1 MNKEEKTL
9 INISGKSLIGIPTL
23 NEKLNIS
30 SLVLEIFSLY
40 PNVSIYVVDDNS
52 QDGSNLILKE
62 LKKHFKNFDFII
74 RTQKKG
80 VGSAHLAA
88 FEYAYNNSYEYLITL
103 DADYTHQPKYIKDFM
118 LEQEK
123 YDLIVGSR
131 FLSNRGVGDWVWYRK
146 YMTLLGHALTKYIL
160 GIEQDASGAFRSY
173 KLKTIT
179 KDWFQQIQNK
189 GYGFFIESMYLFSHA
204 KLKIKEVPIVL
215 PKRTYGESKMR
226 LIDIIKTLKLIF
238 VLKVNKR
245 PKNLKQKGIILD
257 KTLSDPQEWDNYWN
271 KQKTI
276 SNKVYYNIA
285 YIYRV
290 IFIKSRLNCFIN
302 KNFNKNLNILHAG
315 CGTGHV
321 DSYISEE
328 YNLTAIDIS
337 KEAITQYNLRV
348 PKAKSVKH
356 MSIFETDFEN
366 DSFDGI
372 YNLGVME
379 HFTQPEII
387 NILIEMKRIL
397 KKDGKIL
404 LFWPHQYATSV
415 IFLKIIK
422 KLYKTLGKSISF
434 HPKEV
439 SLMKNKEM
447 ISNICENTGLELCDY
462 NFNTRDLF
470 VQTVICLKK
479 NN

>member
-1 MNKEEKTL
+1 MKEEKNL

-23 NEKLNIS
+23 NEKLNIA

-40 PNVSIYVVDDNS
+40 PDVSIYVVDDNS
-52 QDGSNLILKE
+52 QDGSYLILKE
-62 LKKHFKNFDFII
+62 LKAHFKNFDFKI
-74 RTQKKG
+74 RPQKEG

-88 FEYAYNNSYEYLITL
+88 FEYAYNNSFEYLITL
-103 DADYTHQPKYIKDFM
+103 DADYTHQPKYIKSFM

-131 FLSNRGVGDWVWYRK
+131 FLSSKGVGDWVWYRK

-160 GIEQDASGAFRSY
+160 GIKQDASGAFRSY

-179 KDWFQQIQNK
+179 KDWYQQIQNR
-189 GYGFFIESMYLFSHA
+189 GYGFFIESMYLFSHT

-226 LIDIIKTLKLIF
+226 FVDIIRTLKLIF
-238 VLKVNKR
+238 FLKVNKR
-245 PKNLKQKGIILD
+245 PKNLKQKSIIIN

-271 KQKTI
+271 NQNTI

-285 YIYRV
+285 YIYR
-290 IFIKSRLNCFIN
+290 IFFIKSRLNYFIK
-302 KNFNKNLNILHAG
+302 KNFNRNLNLLHAG
-315 CGTGHV
+315 CGTRHV

-328 YNLTAIDIS
+328 YKLTSIDIS
-337 KEAITQYNLRV
+337 KEAIMQYNLRV

-379 HFTQPEII
+379 HFAQQDII
-387 NILIEMKRIL
+387 NILIEMKRVL
-397 KKDGKIL
+397 KKNGKIL
-404 LFWPHQYATSV
+404 LFWPHRYGTSV
-415 IFLKIIK
+415 IFLKAIK
-422 KLYKTLGKSISF
+422 LLYKMIGRSISF

-439 SLMKNKEM
+439 SLMKNKKM
-447 ISNICENTGLELCDY
+447 ISNICKNTGLKLCSY
-462 NFNTRDLF
+462 NFNFRDLF

-479 NN
+479 DN

>member
-238 VLKVNKR
+238 VLKMNKR

>member
-1 MNKEEKTL
+1 MKEEKNL

-23 NEKLNIS
+23 NEKLNIA

-40 PNVSIYVVDDNS
+40 PDVSIYVVDDNS
-52 QDGSNLILKE
+52 QDGSYLILKE

-74 RTQKKG
+74 RPKKEG

-88 FEYAYNNSYEYLITL
+88 FEYAYNNSFEYLITL
-103 DADYTHQPKYIKDFM
+103 DADYTHQPKYIKAFM

-131 FLSNRGVGDWVWYRK
+131 FLSNKGVGDWVWYRK

-160 GIEQDASGAFRSY
+160 GIKQDASGAFRSY

-179 KDWFQQIQNK
+179 KDWDQQIQNR
-189 GYGFFIESMYLFSHA
+189 GYGFFIESMYLFSHTE
-204 KLKIKEVPIVL
+204 LKIKEVPIVL

-226 LIDIIKTLKLIF
+226 LVDIIKTLKLIF
-238 VLKVNKR
+238 LLKVNKR
-245 PKNLKQKGIILD
+245 PKSLKQKSIIID
-257 KTLSDPQEWDNYWN
+257 KTLGDPQKWDNYWN
-271 KQKTI
+271 NQNTI
-276 SNKVYYNIA
+276 SNKVYYNVA
-285 YIYRV
+285 YIYR
-290 IFIKSRLNCFIN
+290 IFFIKSRLNYFIK
-302 KNFNKNLNILHAG
+302 KNFNKNLNLLHAG

-328 YNLTAIDIS
+328 YKLTSIDIS
-337 KEAITQYNLRV
+337 KEAIMQYNLRV

-379 HFTQPEII
+379 HFTQQEII
-387 NILIEMKRIL
+387 NILIEMKRVL
-397 KKDGKIL
+397 KKNGKIL
-404 LFWPHQYATSV
+404 LFWPHKYGTSV
-415 IFLKIIK
+415 IFLKAIK
-422 KLYKTLGKSISF
+422 LLYKIIGRSISF

-439 SLMKNKEM
+439 SLMKNKKM
-447 ISNICENTGLELCDY
+447 ISNICKNTGLKLSNY
-462 NFNTRDLF
+462 NFNFRDLF

-479 NN
+479 DN

>member
-1 MNKEEKTL
+1 M
-9 INISGKSLIGIPTL
+9 
-23 NEKLNIS
+23 
-30 SLVLEIFSLY
+30 
-40 PNVSIYVVDDNS
+40 
-52 QDGSNLILKE
+52 
-62 LKKHFKNFDFII
+62 
-74 RTQKKG
+74 
-80 VGSAHLAA
+80 
-88 FEYAYNNSYEYLITL
+88 
-103 DADYTHQPKYIKDFM
+103 
-118 LEQEK
+118 
-123 YDLIVGSR
+123 
-131 FLSNRGVGDWVWYRK
+131 
-146 YMTLLGHALTKYIL
+146 
-160 GIEQDASGAFRSY
+160 
-173 KLKTIT
+173 
-179 KDWFQQIQNK
+179 
-189 GYGFFIESMYLFSHA
+189 
-204 KLKIKEVPIVL
+204 
-215 PKRTYGESKMR
+215 
-226 LIDIIKTLKLIF
+226 
-238 VLKVNKR
+238 
-245 PKNLKQKGIILD
+245 
-257 KTLSDPQEWDNYWN
+257 
-271 KQKTI
+271 
-276 SNKVYYNIA
+276 
-285 YIYRV
+285 
-290 IFIKSRLNCFIN
+290 
-302 KNFNKNLNILHAG
+302 
-315 CGTGHV
+315 
-321 DSYISEE
+321 
-328 YNLTAIDIS
+328 
-337 KEAITQYNLRV
+337 

-404 LFWPHQYATSV
+404 LFWPHQYGTSV